1 MQITGGGGKGRGGP
15 RAAAN
20 PPGTWGCGPML
31 RCSSSTMQPTSF
43 PPRASPGTRK
53 PHVRGLCY
61 YSDTLLDQDGETD
74 SREGADQ
81 GVGEVDRLVV
91 DEATGLERRAQH
103 GIRGRTD
110 ERRD

>member
-43 PPRASPGTRK
+43 PPRASPRTRK

-61 YSDTLLDQDGETD
+61 YSDTLLAHEHDVT
-74 SREGADQ
+74 GAHL
-81 GVGEVDRLVV
+81 EVLLRSVLHRLVIV
-91 DEATGLERRAQH
+91 EADPAGTRPLAPQDDDAG
-103 GIRGRTD
+103 
-110 ERRD
+110 